1 MENIWGK
8 YNYKYNLKGISVGVA
23 TAANR
28 RSLKSTLQCHTKN
41 CIIFSR
47 YTNNCI
53 IRYSSIVI
61 PLNVMHIHM
70 PIEQNSMKTR
80 QERKSLEQQT
90 ALNSLEVDQ
99 FRQVVGHKNEVK
111 ICNKKKQ
118 QLLIG

>member
-1 MENIWGK
+1 
-8 YNYKYNLKGISVGVA
+8 
-23 TAANR
+23 
-28 RSLKSTLQCHTKN
+28 
-41 CIIFSR
+41 
-47 YTNNCI
+47 
-53 IRYSSIVI
+53 
-61 PLNVMHIHM
+61 MHIHM